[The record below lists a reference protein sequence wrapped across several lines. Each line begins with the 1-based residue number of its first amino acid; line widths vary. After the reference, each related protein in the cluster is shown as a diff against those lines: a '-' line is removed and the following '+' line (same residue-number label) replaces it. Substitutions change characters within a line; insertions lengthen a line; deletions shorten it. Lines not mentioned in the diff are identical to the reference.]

1 MVMFYI
7 THYLTMETLSMG
19 LTPSQRH
26 KIRQYL
32 DRARKRK
39 EYEKSLKNRAKIFSG
54 IKKVVKVG
62 FVLLLMML
70 IYIGV
75 KIS

>member
-1 MVMFYI
+1 
-7 THYLTMETLSMG
+7 MG
-19 LTPSQRH
+19 LTPSQRR
-26 KIRQYL
+26 KIRKYVA
-32 DRARKRK
+32 RIRKRK

-62 FVLLLMML
+62 FVLLLMIL
-70 IYIGV
+70 IYISV